1 MKKKYTSTSMA
12 STLPPMTQI
21 QVSLDLVLELP
32 VEEYI
37 EVLELPVEE
46 VEGKE

>member
-1 MKKKYTSTSMA
+1 MA
-12 STLPPMTQI
+12 SRLPPMTQI
-21 QVSLDLVLELP
+21 QVPLDLVLELP
-32 VEEYI
+32 VEGYI